1 MTCQPGDLPA
11 RLFVPAIIGRGVPM
25 PQQCPPGRRS
35 GRRATLNPV
44 SVLNQAS
51 PSTALP
57 DAALALRASACPGLL
72 RIVAARDGGICR
84 IKLPGGELSA
94 AQAAV
99 IADVSERY
107 AAGVVELTNRAN
119 LQVRGVRSGHEAALI
134 AALVDAGLGPIRAT
148 GAADASSLLPA
159 TSVDASDT
167 CRFGAADASNTRSTT
182 APQFPDSISTS
193 AADDVRNV
201 MVSPTAGR
209 DPFALFD
216 TRPLCVEVLALLQT
230 EARFAALSP
239 KFALLLDG
247 GERLARLDHPH
258 DVWLAATQA
267 EGGVR
272 FLFGLAG
279 CPPGV
284 ANADADAEVEADA
297 DADVGAGAAADA
309 DADADADAFQHAEY
323 VDSHDAPQRP
333 RTDNTGALGAVL
345 PAQVTGLVRALLHT
359 FLDLAAADA
368 TRMRHLLAAHSVD
381 TLLQHAQTYV
391 DFPLSRD
398 ASLANWKRAT
408 PADATL
414 RLGAHAQRVVG
425 LQHVGGQPPLG
436 RLDAV
441 TLRDLATLSHQRGN
455 GTLRMTP
462 WQSVLLPDI
471 AANAAPAVLA
481 EMHALGLACDPAQ
494 SITHLI
500 ACAGSTGC
508 AKSLAD
514 TKADALRLA
523 DRLPAGVDVH
533 LSGCPRSCAAAHCAP
548 YTLLAAAP
556 GLYDL
561 YRRDGQPGFGSCVA
575 HQLTIEQAADMLDPL
590 AHPARSPLDA

>member
-1 MTCQPGDLPA
+1 M
-11 RLFVPAIIGRGVPM
+11 
-25 PQQCPPGRRS
+25 
-35 GRRATLNPV
+35 
-44 SVLNQAS
+44 SVLNQAL

-57 DAALALRASACPGLL
+57 DAALVLRSSACPGLL

-94 AQAAV
+94 LQAAV
-99 IADVSERY
+99 IAEVSELH
-107 AAGVVELTNRAN
+107 AAGVVDLTNRAN
-119 LQVRGVRSGHEAALI
+119 LQVRGVRSGHETALI
-134 AALVDAGLGPIRAT
+134 AMLVDAGLGPIPAG
-148 GAADASSLLPA
+148 GAVDASSVLLA
-159 TSVDASDT
+159 TSADTSDAS
-167 CRFGAADASNTRSTT
+167 RFGAADASNTRSTT
-182 APQFPDSISTS
+182 AQQAPGSISAS

-216 TRPLCVEVLALLQT
+216 TRPLCVELLALLQS

-267 EGGVR
+267 DDGVR
-272 FLFGLAG
+272 FVFGLAG
-279 CPPGV
+279 CPPAV
-284 ANADADAEVEADA
+284 ANANAN
-297 DADVGAGAAADA
+297 ADA
-309 DADADADAFQHAEY
+309 DADADASQHISHAGSHSA
-323 VDSHDAPQRP
+323 VDHPHPHYAG
-333 RTDNTGALGAVL
+333 TLAAVL
-345 PAQVTGLVRALLHT
+345 PSQVIDLIRALLHT
-359 FLDLAAADA
+359 FLDLAAPDA
-368 TRMRHLLAAHSVD
+368 TRMRHLLATHPLDA
-381 TLLQHAQTYV
+381 LLQHAQTYV

-398 ASLANWKRAT
+398 TSLANWQRPA
-408 PADATL
+408 PADAAL

-425 LQHVGGQPPLG
+425 MLHVGGQPPLG
-436 RLDAV
+436 RLDAA
-441 TLRDLATLSHQRGN
+441 TLRSLATLSQQQGN

-471 AANAAPAVLA
+471 AADAAPAVLA
-481 EMHALGLACDPAQ
+481 EMNALGLACDPAQ
-494 SITHLI
+494 PITHLI

-514 TKADALRLA
+514 TKADALLLA
-523 DRLPAGVDVH
+523 DRLPDGVDVH

-556 GLYDL
+556 GIYDL
-561 YRRDGQPGFGSCVA
+561 YRRDSQPGFGSCVA

-590 AHPARSPLDA
+590 AHPARSPSDA

>member
-1 MTCQPGDLPA
+1 M
-11 RLFVPAIIGRGVPM
+11 
-25 PQQCPPGRRS
+25 
-35 GRRATLNPV
+35 

-57 DAALALRASACPGLL
+57 DAALALRPSACPGLL
-72 RIVAARDGGICR
+72 RIVAARDGGLCR

-94 AQAAV
+94 AQASV
-99 IADVSERY
+99 IADVSEQH

-134 AALVDAGLGPIRAT
+134 AALVDAGLGPIPAT
-148 GAADASSLLPA
+148 GEVDASSLLLA
-159 TSVDASDT
+159 TAANVSAEP
-167 CRFGAADASNTRSTT
+167 RFGAADASNTRSTT
-182 APQFPDSISTS
+182 AQQAPGAISTS

-201 MVSPTAGR
+201 MVSPTAGC

-216 TRPLCVEVLALLQT
+216 TRPLCVELLTLLQT

-267 EGGVR
+267 EDGVR
-272 FLFGLAG
+272 FVFGLAG
-279 CPPGV
+279 CPPGG
-284 ANADADAEVEADA
+284 ANADTDTDTDTEVEADA
-297 DADVGAGAAADA
+297 DADAL
-309 DADADADAFQHAEY
+309 QHAEHTNSR
-323 VDSHDAPQRP
+323 DTTERP
-333 RTDNTGALGAVL
+333 RTDNSGALAAVL

-359 FLDLAAADA
+359 FLDLTAADA
-368 TRMRHLLAAHSVD
+368 TRMRHLLATHSVD
-381 TLLQHAQTYV
+381 TVLQHAQTYV

-398 ASLANWKRAT
+398 TSLANWRRGT

-414 RLGAHAQRVVG
+414 RLGAHAQRVVA
-425 LQHVGGQPPLG
+425 LQHAGGQPPLG
-436 RLDAV
+436 RFDAV
-441 TLRDLATLSHQRGN
+441 TLRGLATLSQRQGN

-471 AANAAPAVLA
+471 AADAAPAVLA
-481 EMHALGLACDPAQ
+481 EMNALGLACDPAQ
-494 SITHLI
+494 PITHLI

-523 DRLPAGVDVH
+523 NRLPDGVDVH

-548 YTLLAAAP
+548 YTLLAVAP
-556 GLYDL
+556 GIYDL
-561 YRRDGQPGFGSCVA
+561 YRRDRQPGFGSCVA
-575 HQLTIEQAADMLDPL
+575 HQLTIEQAADMLEHL

>member
-11 RLFVPAIIGRGVPM
+11 RLFVPATIGRGVPM
-25 PQQCPPGRRS
+25 PQQCPPGQRS
-35 GRRATLNPV
+35 GHRATLNPV

-57 DAALALRASACPGLL
+57 DAALALRPSACPGLL

-99 IADVSERY
+99 IADVSERH

-119 LQVRGVRSGHEAALI
+119 LQVRGVRKGHEAVLI
-134 AALVDAGLGPIRAT
+134 AALVEVGLGPIRAT
-148 GAADASSLLPA
+148 GAVDASSLPLA
-159 TSVDASDT
+159 ISADALDTS
-167 CRFGAADASNTRSTT
+167 RFGAADASNTRSTT
-182 APQFPDSISTS
+182 TQQAPGSISAS

-216 TRPLCVEVLALLQT
+216 TRPLCAELLALLQT

-258 DVWLAATQA
+258 DVWLAATQV
-267 EGGVR
+267 EDGVR
-272 FLFGLAG
+272 FVFGLAG
-279 CPPGV
+279 CPPV
-284 ANADADAEVEADA
+284 MANADV
-297 DADVGAGAAADA
+297 DA

-323 VDSHDAPQRP
+323 ANSHDAPQRP
-333 RTDNTGALGAVL
+333 RTDNTGALVAVL

-368 TRMRHLLAAHSVD
+368 TRMRHLLATHSID

-391 DFPLSRD
+391 AFPLVRD
-398 ASLANWKRAT
+398 TSLANWRRAT

-414 RLGAHAQRVVG
+414 RLGAHAQRAVG
-425 LQHVGGQPPLG
+425 LQHVGAQPPLG

-441 TLRDLATLSHQRGN
+441 TLRGLATLSQQRGN

-471 AANAAPAVLA
+471 AADAAPAVLA
-481 EMHALGLACDPAQ
+481 EMNTLGLACDPARP
-494 SITHLI
+494 ITHLI

-523 DRLPAGVDVH
+523 DHLPDGVDVH

>member
-11 RLFVPAIIGRGVPM
+11 RLFVPAYIGRGVPM
-25 PQQCPPGRRS
+25 PQQRPPGRRS
-35 GRRATLNPV
+35 GLRATLNPV

-51 PSTALP
+51 PSTAMP
-57 DAALALRASACPGLL
+57 DAALALRPSACPGLL

-94 AQAAV
+94 GQAEA
-99 IADVSERY
+99 IADVSERH

-134 AALVDAGLGPIRAT
+134 AALVDAGLGPIGAL
-148 GAADASSLLPA
+148 GAADASSLLP
-159 TSVDASDT
+159 
-167 CRFGAADASNTRSTT
+167 
-182 APQFPDSISTS
+182 PS

-216 TRPLCVEVLALLQT
+216 TRLLSTELLTLLQSD
-230 EARFAALSP
+230 ARFAGLSP

-267 EGGVR
+267 EDGVR
-272 FLFGLAG
+272 FVFGLAG
-279 CPPGV
+279 CPPV
-284 ANADADAEVEADA
+284 VADAN
-297 DADVGAGAAADA
+297 ADA
-309 DADADADAFQHAEY
+309 DADADADAFQHT
-323 VDSHDAPQRP
+323 DSHSSAVHPHPND
-333 RTDNTGALGAVL
+333 TGALGAVL
-345 PAQVTGLVRALLHT
+345 PAQAKDLVRALLHT

-368 TRMRHLLAAHSVD
+368 TRMRHLLTAHSIDAV
-381 TLLQHAQTYV
+381 LQHAQKYV

-398 ASLANWKRAT
+398 TSLANWQRGT

-414 RLGAHAQRVVG
+414 RLGVHAQRVVG
-425 LQHVGGQPPLG
+425 TLHVGGQPPLG
-436 RLDAV
+436 RLDAA
-441 TLRDLATLSHQRGN
+441 TLRGLATLAQQQGN

-481 EMHALGLACDPAQ
+481 EMNALGLACDPAQ
-494 SITHLI
+494 PITHLI

-514 TKADALRLA
+514 TKADALLLA
-523 DRLPAGVDVH
+523 DRLPDGIDVH

-556 GLYDL
+556 GIYDL

>member
-1 MTCQPGDLPA
+1 M
-11 RLFVPAIIGRGVPM
+11 
-25 PQQCPPGRRS
+25 
-35 GRRATLNPV
+35 
-44 SVLNQAS
+44 NQAS
-51 PSTALP
+51 PSTALS
-57 DAALALRASACPGLL
+57 DAALALRPSACPGLL

-99 IADVSERY
+99 IADVSERH

-134 AALVDAGLGPIRAT
+134 MALVDAGLGPIRSLGAT
-148 GAADASSLLPA
+148 DASGLTPATAADVSEASQADAADASKAQSPTA
-159 TSVDASDT
+159 QH
-167 CRFGAADASNTRSTT
+167 ASNPMQAT
-182 APQFPDSISTS
+182 

-216 TRPLCVEVLALLQT
+216 TRPLSVELLTLLQT

-267 EGGVR
+267 EDGVR
-272 FLFGLAG
+272 FVFGLAG

-284 ANADADAEVEADA
+284 ANANVEV
-297 DADVGAGAAADA
+297 
-309 DADADADAFQHAEY
+309 DADADAFQHAEY
-323 VDSHDAPQRP
+323 ADSHDAKERL
-333 RTDNTGALGAVL
+333 RTDSSGALAAVL
-345 PAQVTGLVRALLHT
+345 PSQVAVLVRALLHT
-359 FLDLAAADA
+359 FLDLATADA
-368 TRMRHLLAAHSVD
+368 TRMRHLLATHSVD
-381 TLLQHAQTYV
+381 ALLQHAQKYV
-391 DFPLSRD
+391 DFPLTRD
-398 ASLANWKRAT
+398 TSLASWQRLT

-414 RLGAHAQRVVG
+414 RLGAHAQRIVG
-425 LQHVGGQPPLG
+425 MLHAGGQPPLG
-436 RLDAV
+436 RLDAA
-441 TLRDLATLSHQRGN
+441 TLRGLATLSQQQGN

-471 AANAAPAVLA
+471 TADAAPAVLA
-481 EMHALGLACDPAQ
+481 EMKALGLACDPARP
-494 SITHLI
+494 ITHLI

-514 TKADALRLA
+514 TKADALVLA
-523 DRLPAGVDVH
+523 DRLPDGVDVH

-556 GLYDL
+556 GIYDL

-575 HQLTIEQAADMLDPL
+575 HQLTIEQAADMLDSL